1 MQNGTEFFVLS
12 LGNSSVRIV
21 LEPAHRLMPA
31 TADPSTKDAPIQIS
45 PTAAKE
51 IRKIIRKKNIPDG
64 YGLRVGVKGGGCSGM
79 SYVLGFD
86 KEREKDRVFEL
97 DGITVYMDK
106 RHGLYLMG
114 TTINYHDG
122 LDQRGFTFENPNAT
136 ETCGCGASLAA

>member
-1 MQNGTEFFVLS
+1 
-12 LGNSSVRIV
+12 
-21 LEPAHRLMPA
+21 MPE
-31 TADPSTKDAPIQIS
+31 TASPTPDTSTQDAPIQIS
-45 PTAAKE
+45 PNAARE
-51 IRKIIRKKNIPDG
+51 IRKIVNKKNIPDG

-86 KEREKDRVFEL
+86 KEREKDKVFEI

-122 LDQRGFTFENPNAT
+122 LDARGFTFENPNAT
-136 ETCGCGASLAA
+136 ETCGCGASFAA

>member
-1 MQNGTEFFVLS
+1 MTVPAQT
-12 LGNSSVRIV
+12 V
-21 LEPAHRLMPA
+21 LEPVHCLMPA
-31 TADPSTKDAPIQIS
+31 TAETSTKDTPIQIS

-86 KEREKDRVFEL
+86 KEREKDQVFEI

-122 LDQRGFTFENPNAT
+122 LNARGFTFENPNAT
-136 ETCGCGASLAA
+136 ETCGCGASFAA